1 MILPASLGDFASL
14 LAMRAPRNL
23 CLAPDTTIAPAE
35 ILAMLRDLAAGI
47 ELVFSPSGWLIVE
60 GEEVV
65 GLCSITRP
73 PVDGVVDIG
82 YGIAPTRQGSG
93 AASRAV
99 ADVVAWASGDHRVR
113 RLTAE
118 TAVDNI
124 ASQRVLER
132 NGFRRCGERVDPEDG
147 ALLCWERD
155 VPGP

>member
-1 MILPASLGDFASL
+1 MILPASPGDFASL

-23 CLAPDTTIAPAE
+23 RLAPDTAIAPAE

-47 ELVFSPSGWLIVE
+47 ELVFSPSAWLIVE
-60 GEEVV
+60 GDEVV

-73 PVDGVVDIG
+73 PADGVVDIG

-93 AASRAV
+93 AATRAV
-99 ADVVAWASGDHRVR
+99 ADVVAWASGDGRVR

-118 TAVDNI
+118 TAVDNV

-132 NGFRRCGERVDPEDG
+132 NDFRRCGERVDPEDG
-147 ALLCWERD
+147 ALLCWARD
-155 VPGP
+155 VSGP